1 MVNLAQSRVPWE
13 ERLSEGLSGSDW
25 PVGMFTGDGLDC
37 VNWGGTTQPVSG
49 QCPQGLGPHYTFKE
63 DKENGAGIC
72 RHARLL
78 SAPDCVRMWPTVS
91 SSCLWHLLSDRV
103 HPGIVNENN
112 PFSAQ
117 TSFSGS
123 AVLAAGNKTN
133 TASLS
138 CLSSTGNR
146 DYRGNCY
153 LSSFDDS
160 PPSFCSHSY
169 PHSC

>member
-1 MVNLAQSRVPWE
+1 
-13 ERLSEGLSGSDW
+13 
-25 PVGMFTGDGLDC
+25 MFTGDGLDH

-49 QCPQGLGPHYTFKE
+49 HCPQGLGPHYTFKE

-117 TSFSGS
+117 ASFSGS

-138 CLSSTGNR
+138 TINWQSRLSWQLLFEFFWWQPSLLLFPLLSPLLLTFHLEVGCL
-146 DYRGNCY
+146 RGISPYCL
-153 LSSFDDS
+153 LSMFKNI
-160 PPSFCSHSY
+160 FNL
-169 PHSC
+169 